1 MKPLFF
7 ALCVVFAFG
16 SLCAQ
21 TFTWQPSPG
30 HTQVQIW
37 PGPAPD
43 PQPVAGPEVSKSSG
57 GMIHV
62 RAGVGRTNR
71 QEELNDTTLGY
82 PSLLTSVF
90 VIRKE
95 LETLRLL

>member
-1 MKPLFF
+1 MRQFS
-7 ALCVVFAFG
+7 ARGRRVN
-16 SLCAQ
+16 
-21 TFTWQPSPG
+21 QPAWRYG
-30 HTQVQIW
+30 AGKTT
-37 PGPAPD
+37 
-43 PQPVAGPEVSKSSG
+43 PVRSTRTRSG